1 MGQPIKNIVN
11 YEKYFSKELTD
22 LLTYI
27 KEDLIKTFPIASIPM
42 EMFFAAALSIQD
54 SMLYKVVNSYLNTYS
69 ISNLENKFNSKKKK
83 KSLTT
88 IKPGRTIEY
97 SQELKNLFN
106 KSIKSTLSSAV

>member
-42 EMFFAAALSIQD
+42 EMFFRFSTNLT
-54 SMLYKVVNSYLNTYS
+54 VNFAIFCT
-69 ISNLENKFNSKKKK
+69 IGIAEWKFFVMIP
-83 KSLTT
+83 L
-88 IKPGRTIEY
+88 
-97 SQELKNLFN
+97 
-106 KSIKSTLSSAV
+106 